1 MEGSRPSRQSER
13 VAWTRDR
20 LVHERAV
27 ALGNAMDKSTLLN
40 YGSALNSYLNFVKL
54 HDLPMEPNEENL
66 SFFTVYMCH
75 HINPRS
81 VNNYLSGICQQLEPF
96 FPNVREARNSPLVRK
111 TLQGCMRMMGVA
123 TIRKRALTLDD
134 LGIVIHDYRNS
145 RKHDDLLF
153 VAMILTGFFAL
164 MRLGELTFPNDPN
177 LRNWKKVIRR
187 NTVVLSAEQYE
198 FHLPAH
204 KADRYFEGNRII
216 VRAQQFRHNPL
227 LHFQS
232 YLTSRDTLHPLA
244 TPLWITEA
252 GTVPTRAFFIT
263 RLRLFFGKDI
273 AGQSMCAGGAT
284 SLAENGVPPSI
295 IQPMGRWSSEAF
307 LVYIRKSPAV
317 IQGMLHARAQAR
329 AQGEP

>member
-1 MEGSRPSRQSER
+1 
-13 VAWTRDR
+13 
-20 LVHERAV
+20 
-27 ALGNAMDKSTLLN
+27 MDKSTLLN

-54 HDLPMEPNEENL
+54 HDLLMEPNEENL

-204 KADRYFEGNRII
+204 KADRYFKGNRII

-263 RLRLFFGKDI
+263 RLRLFFWKDI
-273 AGQSMCAGGAT
+273 AGQSMRAGGAT

-307 LVYIRKSPAV
+307 LVYI
-317 IQGMLHARAQAR
+317 
-329 AQGEP
+329 